1 MFHTQLSRSG
11 GPLVEIEQP
20 AEPGPASHATRSLY
34 RRQARD
40 EAIVEP
46 LVIPFP
52 MIVFDEFCQGMSKVL
67 LPTGI
72 TRLRHSSLIDRTKRS
87 A

>member
-1 MFHTQLSRSG
+1 VFHTQLSRSG

-20 AEPGPASHATRSLY
+20 AEPGTASHATRSLY
-34 RRQARD
+34 RRRARD

-72 TRLRHSSLIDRTKRS
+72 IRLRHSSWRD
-87 A
+87 